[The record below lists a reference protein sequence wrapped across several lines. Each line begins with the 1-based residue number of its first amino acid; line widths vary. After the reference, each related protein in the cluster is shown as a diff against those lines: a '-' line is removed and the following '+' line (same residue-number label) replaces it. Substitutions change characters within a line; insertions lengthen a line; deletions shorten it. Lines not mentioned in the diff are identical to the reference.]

1 MTIVSQFW
9 LLGLFGLACLGVVV
23 RPFGLSEGW
32 FALGGAV
39 LGLVTGLIGLG
50 AAWAAATTTIDVVLF
65 FGGLLLLT
73 GVLAQA
79 GAIELAMD
87 RMESWSGDNP
97 RRLLVAIIAATAL
110 VTVLFSNDA
119 AALLLAPTLI
129 SRLRQRLLPVAP
141 YLLAVA
147 LIANAASLVLPIS
160 NPVNLLV
167 VDRAHIP
174 LAEYVAAVSPAALI
188 GLILVGLLLVAMS
201 WRHLPARARHAGPT
215 VAHDSKLLWMLTALL
230 VVLLLADLG
239 LGAGHLPLGPAT
251 MAAGLLAVAIWII
264 HTSGSARRLLGSI
277 RWSLLPLVIGFSV
290 LAAGLEH
297 SRLLQGL
304 AQNVVGGAAVS
315 PLVQFKVG
323 AITAATAAL
332 ANNLPATFLIG
343 SGLAASHHLSAVA
356 FSMIT
361 GADIGPNLAPAGSLS
376 TILIFAAAR
385 QQGAAAPWWRF
396 LRSGWV
402 LGPVGLIATLAL
414 LSVLG

>member
-1 MTIVSQFW
+1 MVSQLL

-23 RPFGLSEGW
+23 RPFGISEGW
-32 FALGGAV
+32 FALGAAV
-39 LGLVTGLIGLG
+39 IGLVTGLIGLG
-50 AAWAAATTTIDVVLF
+50 AAWASATTTIDVVLF

-73 GVLAQA
+73 GVLAKA
-79 GAIELAMD
+79 GAMELAMD
-87 RMESWSGDNP
+87 RMEGWSGDSP
-97 RRLLVAIIAATAL
+97 RRLLVATITATAL
-110 VTVLFSNDA
+110 VTILFSNDA

-147 LIANAASLVLPIS
+147 LISNAGSLVLPIS
-160 NPVNLLV
+160 NPINLLV

-174 LAEYVAAVSPAALI
+174 LAEYVAAVTPAALI
-188 GLILVGLLLVAMS
+188 GLMLAGLLLVVMS
-201 WRHLPARARHAGPT
+201 WRQLPARARPAAPT
-215 VAHDSKLLWMLTALL
+215 VTHDSTLLWMLAGLL
-230 VVLLLADLG
+230 AVLLLADLG
-239 LGAGHLPLGPAT
+239 LGACHLPLGPAT
-251 MAAGLLAVAIWII
+251 MAAGLLAMAIWII
-264 HTSGSARRLLGSI
+264 HTRGSPLRLLGSI